1 MKQHGTAWNCMKQHG
16 KHDFNIFMLHGTA
29 WNCMKLH
36 KNTSISYISMLH
48 AHSIS
53 LESSLKNKCTY
64 QNSLKVCKENS
75 AEHGLSHKNMNI
87 PHVPGRV
94 Y

>member
-29 WNCMKLH
+29 WNCRNCMKLH
-36 KNTSISYISMLH
+36 ENTSISYVSMLH

-53 LESSLKNKCTY
+53 LESSLKN
-64 QNSLKVCKENS
+64 NSLKVWKENS
-75 AEHGLSHKNMNI
+75 AEHALSRKNMNI